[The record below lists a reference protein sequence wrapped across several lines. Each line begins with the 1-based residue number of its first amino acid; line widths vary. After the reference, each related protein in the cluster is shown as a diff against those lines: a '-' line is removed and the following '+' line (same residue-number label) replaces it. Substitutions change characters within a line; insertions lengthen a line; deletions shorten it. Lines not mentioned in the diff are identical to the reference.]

1 MDGLVNGKH
10 AETTTIPRPVRED
23 KRRSE
28 SELQGKMVPT
38 SGLFSEAHRETGDD
52 KASSHFRLHSW
63 HQVAD
68 SQAGRGGNSP
78 RQTACL

>member
-1 MDGLVNGKH
+1 MDGLVNGNR
-10 AETTTIPRPVRED
+10 AETMIIPRPVRED
-23 KRRSE
+23 KRGSE

-38 SGLFSEAHRETGDD
+38 SGLFSEAHRQTGDD

-68 SQAGRGGNSP
+68 SQAGRGGNGP